1 MKSMRKKIAVHVKR
15 GDVVVA
21 IAGDDAAGGK
31 TGKILKVY
39 PEKGRAVV
47 EGLNFVKKHMRKT
60 QDNPEGGIVEKEG
73 SSRSQTSVWL
83 NVQRKRRDA
92 SRDNPGEFRIKERY
106 RLW

>member
-73 SSRSQTSVWL
+73 SIALSNLRVVERAKEKTG
-83 NVQRKRRDA
+83 RKQ
-92 SRDNPGEFRIKERY
+92 G
-106 RLW
+106 